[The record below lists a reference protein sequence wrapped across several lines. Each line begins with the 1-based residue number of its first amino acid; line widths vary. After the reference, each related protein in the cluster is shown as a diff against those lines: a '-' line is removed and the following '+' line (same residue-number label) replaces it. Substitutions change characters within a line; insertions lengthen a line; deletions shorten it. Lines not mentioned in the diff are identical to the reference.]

1 MNIML
6 ACCYGCVAL
15 EAGELDRVECIMVIS
30 RALSGHPEIVTYN
43 FLDVEINVTSTI
55 VSFPHWKSHIPI
67 TKICN
72 IISIIQPPPFSTKGV
87 IVNFLIFLIW
97 IIIFK

>member
-1 MNIML
+1 MNIAL
-6 ACCYGCVAL
+6 ACCCECVAL
-15 EAGELDRVECIMVIS
+15 EAGELSRVECIMVIS
-30 RALSGHPEIVTYN
+30 RALSGHPEILTSN

-55 VSFPHWKSHIPI
+55 VSFLHWKSHIPT

-87 IVNFLIFLIW
+87 L
-97 IIIFK
+97 